1 MKIDFYLFLFGA
13 FVLFSCGGTSSEKE
27 GSGNALENLTLNI
40 DTVVVDPK
48 GEIIDLGYGIHRS
61 SISLDHKTLYFF
73 DMRNTVINE
82 IDLDKL
88 ELTGTFPFSKEGPNS
103 VGFNPPLIQSLA
115 NDRFL
120 ITSPTINVGIYTKNG
135 IKEKSLKFN
144 FREIEGLG
152 VDEEGLI
159 TNRVTLSP
167 NENLMFALTTLGPS
181 KPEVRLLVIDPQSK
195 TGKSIDLPNMLHT
208 LKLTLLLQ
216 LPKSVSRTGEA
227 IWLRII
233 QDKLYITSS
242 VTSDTYVYDY
252 EKDSLRLVEFDH
264 QLVPK
269 KKTGDFE
276 SNEFSDEKA
285 FKEASEKLLSQVAF
299 QELIWDEQR
308 KQFFRFAYQRT
319 IEAEGSWYNRAK
331 VYLFVYDADLVL
343 LGEKYLPELP
353 NVPEFTFFKDGKL
366 WSYVNVNDE
375 LGFTVIDF
383 NF

>member
-82 IDLDKL
+82 IDLNKL
-88 ELTGTFPFSKEGPNS
+88 ELTGTYPFSKEGPNS

-120 ITSPTINVGIYTKNG
+120 IISPGTNVGIYTKNG

-144 FREIEGLG
+144 FKEIEGLG

-167 NENLMFALTTLGPS
+167 NENLMFALTRLGPS
-181 KPEVRLLVIDPQSK
+181 EPEVRLLVIDPQSK
-195 TGKSIDLPNMLHT
+195 TGKSIDLPNMLQT

-308 KQFFRFAYQRT
+308 KQFFRFAYKPIQD
-319 IEAEGSWYNRAK
+319 AEGNWYNRAE
-331 VYLFVYDADLVL
+331 VFLFVYDADLVL